1 MLLVFWVRLLLKG
14 CVGGGLCYSHLFVNL
29 FLSFDMFFSCSDG
42 CIYASLDLHRSGFY
56 IPVLAQE
63 SLSCINISYRKWK

>member
-42 CIYASLDLHRSGFY
+42 CIYASLDL
-56 IPVLAQE
+56 QD
-63 SLSCINISYRKWK
+63 RKSVV